1 MSSASTTNQQVRKP
15 LVDRFSY
22 LLRKCS
28 SSTSTTTKAFPIINR
43 RTLIGSGIAANL
55 RIRDPANVDMI
66 QAEIYQFH
74 DPNTGEKSNELKPIS
89 MTKPTFVNDQEIFGD
104 TLLKHMDRITF
115 GTTTTTATEMK
126 RHDFIFEIHK
136 IQHSTTSTSTPRTTA
151 TMKSPSSSSSTSLI
165 SLNKSLT
172 RNGTKSKMIQKQQQ
186 QKLEL
191 RVETLRKNHL
201 VATTSL
207 KASEIV
213 NMKQQQQQHRP
224 KQLSLNEN
232 LTTNSSNQQVTNN
245 AMNNDDKWQYHDDQ
259 QVQEQQQQSSLMMDQ
274 SSKTMLSS
282 FNERFYS
289 ESMPSIFVMAT
300 PSSIISTPFSQHNKR
315 KWSTT
320 TTTTA
325 GHFDIDPSD
334 DNETP
339 KKSDQCNNNRLLP
352 MSLLTLNLNLTP
364 TTIDHERKTNLTTFK
379 QQQQQQQ
386 RIRIMDQTGVLGLG
400 QKQREIVVKAH
411 ETNDGI
417 FEIQINDV
425 IDERITKP
433 SFPSTSTIDNK
444 QQHEQDNSNN
454 VIINNDDDEEDPKTI
469 KTLETKSIESLIENE
484 CQSPIITAENCHRR
498 RSSNS
503 FQLQIEPIEE
513 IDTQPSTNDD
523 DDEQQQQTSESI
535 DLYENEE
542 EKEVDDEEDD
552 QKLEPRIEI
561 VQDSQNSFDSE
572 TEEEDEEQQV
582 VEEFYRKRSKSLD
595 LITTT
600 TTTNMYNEL
609 VSFHQHQNDDKLNV
623 MMSTKS
629 CSSLSSSSPKQ
640 KQHFSIYTGL
650 IRQLFQPKT
659 PVADYV
665 TYVDQLVEM
674 FDITAKKKIIKKRK
688 NNIGEEKQPQEKTI
702 QKYNLRKRVVNTKI
716 FDSKL
721 ASQIKSLSLLVKTTL
736 ETSSPAKKES
746 SSQAKDVEIVKI
758 MNKRKKQTKKMKMKK
773 RKIKAPKRNRMIEE
787 NSESSSSSES
797 LSNASIKKQQLPT
810 TISITSSII
819 KKGRNKKSVAKKMKK
834 KMKNKT
840 TIIVEPQ
847 QGDEEEISKKLMINN
862 KKKKKVNNR
871 KILNNNNNNNRPN
884 DVVKTSSSSASA

>member
-213 NMKQQQQQHRP
+213 NMKQQQQQQQHRP

-400 QKQREIVVKAH
+400 QKQREIVVK
-411 ETNDGI
+411 
-417 FEIQINDV
+417 V
-425 IDERITKP
+425 
-433 SFPSTSTIDNK
+433 
-444 QQHEQDNSNN
+444 
-454 VIINNDDDEEDPKTI
+454 
-469 KTLETKSIESLIENE
+469 
-484 CQSPIITAENCHRR
+484 
-498 RSSNS
+498 
-503 FQLQIEPIEE
+503 
-513 IDTQPSTNDD
+513 
-523 DDEQQQQTSESI
+523 
-535 DLYENEE
+535 
-542 EKEVDDEEDD
+542 
-552 QKLEPRIEI
+552 
-561 VQDSQNSFDSE
+561 
-572 TEEEDEEQQV
+572 
-582 VEEFYRKRSKSLD
+582 
-595 LITTT
+595 
-600 TTTNMYNEL
+600 
-609 VSFHQHQNDDKLNV
+609 
-623 MMSTKS
+623 
-629 CSSLSSSSPKQ
+629 
-640 KQHFSIYTGL
+640 
-650 IRQLFQPKT
+650 
-659 PVADYV
+659 
-665 TYVDQLVEM
+665 
-674 FDITAKKKIIKKRK
+674 
-688 NNIGEEKQPQEKTI
+688 
-702 QKYNLRKRVVNTKI
+702 
-716 FDSKL
+716 
-721 ASQIKSLSLLVKTTL
+721 
-736 ETSSPAKKES
+736 
-746 SSQAKDVEIVKI
+746 
-758 MNKRKKQTKKMKMKK
+758 
-773 RKIKAPKRNRMIEE
+773 
-787 NSESSSSSES
+787 
-797 LSNASIKKQQLPT
+797 
-810 TISITSSII
+810 
-819 KKGRNKKSVAKKMKK
+819 
-834 KMKNKT
+834 
-840 TIIVEPQ
+840 
-847 QGDEEEISKKLMINN
+847 
-862 KKKKKVNNR
+862 
-871 KILNNNNNNNRPN
+871 
-884 DVVKTSSSSASA
+884 